1 LDAVFGWLGIRSN
14 TDATAEERKIAW
26 KGARKD
32 FKKIGMKALKAL
44 EKTGFEVT
52 EKEVDTAA

>member
-1 LDAVFGWLGIRSN
+1 MFGRLGIRSN
-14 TDATAEERKIAW
+14 TDETAEERRIAW

-32 FKKIGMKALKAL
+32 FKKISMKALKKL
-44 EKTGFEVT
+44 EKTGFEVI

>member
-1 LDAVFGWLGIRSN
+1 MFGWLGIRSN

-32 FKKIGMKALKAL
+32 FKKIGMKALKKL
-44 EKTGFEVT
+44 EKTGFEAT
-52 EKEVDTAA
+52 EKEVKMSA

>member
-1 LDAVFGWLGIRSN
+1 VERSPQGFQEN
-14 TDATAEERKIAW
+14 RHESTEK
-26 KGARKD
+26 
-32 FKKIGMKALKAL
+32 L

>member
-1 LDAVFGWLGIRSN
+1 VFGWLGIRSN

-32 FKKIGMKALKAL
+32 FKKIGMKALKIL

-52 EKEVDTAA
+52 GKEVDTAA